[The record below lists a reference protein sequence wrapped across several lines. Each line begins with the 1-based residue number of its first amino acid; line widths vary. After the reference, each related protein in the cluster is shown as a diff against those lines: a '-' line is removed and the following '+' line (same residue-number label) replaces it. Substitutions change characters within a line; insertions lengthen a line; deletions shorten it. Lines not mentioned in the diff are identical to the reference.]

1 MKFFAADFALQNSI
15 FGIYDLLQWF
25 RKIGYIGLEI
35 KNAQISESEDTYRTI
50 GGGGGAQMEACMK
63 WVKEGMSAE
72 CRNFIEWSDKLV
84 S

>member
-1 MKFFAADFALQNSI
+1 MTHLKLKFFAADFALQNSI

-50 GGGGGAQMEACMK
+50 GGEGVHK
-63 WVKEGMSAE
+63 WRHV
-72 CRNFIEWSDKLV
+72 WSE
-84 S
+84 